1 MQTISY
7 EQCKQMSSRLI
18 AMNNQRNG
26 NKGQIATY
34 ILDYYT
40 ELTKQP
46 WLAQLVGQ
54 IRDLTQKQQ
63 QMLVVEQKEGE
74 DEVDLFQKAEAIK
87 QTDAYKQ
94 LAKQVESLK
103 KQLPFRSPHYF
114 HFLDNH
120 RAQKAIAPES
130 FTFQTTVDIDDPDE
144 VEDAVKR
151 ALLLNGF
158 NDGDMEVLFREKM
171 FKPEDIELWRGK
183 V

>member
-1 MQTISY
+1 MTY

-18 AMNNQRNG
+18 AMNRQRNG
-26 NKGQIATY
+26 NKGQISTCL
-34 ILDYYT
+34 LDYYT

-46 WLAQLVGQ
+46 WLAQLVWQ

-74 DEVDLFQKAEAIK
+74 DEMDLFKKVEAIK

-94 LAKQVESLK
+94 LAKQVEGLK

-114 HFLDNH
+114 HFKDDH
-120 RAQKAIAPES
+120 RAQKAIDPES
-130 FTFQTTVDIDDPDE
+130 FTFQTTVDIDNPDE
-144 VEDAVKR
+144 VEEAVKR

-171 FKPEDIELWRGK
+171 FKPEDIKL
-183 V
+183 